1 MANNI
6 IFIHVPKTGG
16 TTINTAMQNSF
27 WQSKPDFYYR
37 HIVSDTKKSNAGEIF
52 KEENKKKF
60 SHFDIIMM
68 LRHPVDRAIS
78 EYYFMKER
86 REFFELLHPKPK
98 SFSEFVNNPQTHNY
112 VLSFLLGER
121 IYATNRPA
129 HNDLEKVIS
138 AIETL
143 PIHVGIFED
152 FGASL
157 DMFSNETGIK
167 WKKNIDVKRMTF
179 KRPSIEEIPEELKAK
194 ILSLNALD
202 FELYNFCLETFNRK
216 KIHLSSTRF
225 KFNADKYNHVL
236 PYMANFPFF
245 EFCMESKLYVNA
257 NNTFFKELTH
267 YLINILKINDGYKLT
282 KAWNK
287 TFLNSVNEY
296 YPNSTFFATIQQAY
310 SINNEP
316 IEQTIAIARAV
327 DSFIDKNPQVSAKY
341 LKPMLFNEL
350 LVEIPKTEIKELF
363 KQLFYRKSY

>member
-1 MANNI
+1 
-6 IFIHVPKTGG
+6 
-16 TTINTAMQNSF
+16 
-27 WQSKPDFYYR
+27 
-37 HIVSDTKKSNAGEIF
+37 
-52 KEENKKKF
+52 
-60 SHFDIIMM
+60 
-68 LRHPVDRAIS
+68 
-78 EYYFMKER
+78 
-86 REFFELLHPKPK
+86 
-98 SFSEFVNNPQTHNY
+98 
-112 VLSFLLGER
+112 
-121 IYATNRPA
+121 
-129 HNDLEKVIS
+129 
-138 AIETL
+138 
-143 PIHVGIFED
+143 VGIFED